1 MWTEVHIWW
10 RNSYQNRG
18 AVTVSEGQRSR
29 SRGGLLSAAV
39 RQLDHGHVDRA
50 IPLQRRQT
58 QVGNHCLRQAKS
70 AITTNGMPKSVIIAN
85 PVPVDVSWW
94 LVAHQIVCE

>member
-1 MWTEVHIWW
+1 
-10 RNSYQNRG
+10 
-18 AVTVSEGQRSR
+18 
-29 SRGGLLSAAV
+29 LPAAV

-94 LVAHQIVCE
+94 LVAHQIVCEQLRQTGIKVNTNRINILVVLE

>member
-1 MWTEVHIWW
+1 
-10 RNSYQNRG
+10 
-18 AVTVSEGQRSR
+18 
-29 SRGGLLSAAV
+29 LSAAV

-94 LVAHQIVCE
+94 LVAHQIVCEWFRQTGIKVNTNRINILVVLE